1 MDYAAP
7 ACASVRGARRRGF
20 SRARHAAG
28 PRDPA
33 FALGRARISLG
44 GSHRAKFPA
53 DKRGTERLL
62 EKHRGRLS
70 LAYRNSPR
78 RADRRKV
85 VCHQGSV
92 LQRFIARASRRIAPP
107 GRSRP
112 MTLRAHDAAQR
123 GGIIAKLLVL
133 LIVVL
138 LCFLI
143 YVVRAPLLRVAG
155 NFWITPQPPAACDV
169 IVILS
174 DDDFTADRASR
185 AAELYHAGWAPTIVA
200 SGRRL
205 RPYASIAE
213 LMQKDL
219 EARGVPAKAI
229 VAYPHDA
236 VDTLIELTDI
246 RGFVQHH
253 GWKRVMI

>member
-1 MDYAAP
+1 M
-7 ACASVRGARRRGF
+7 
-20 SRARHAAG
+20 
-28 PRDPA
+28 
-33 FALGRARISLG
+33 
-44 GSHRAKFPA
+44 
-53 DKRGTERLL
+53 
-62 EKHRGRLS
+62 
-70 LAYRNSPR
+70 
-78 RADRRKV
+78 
-85 VCHQGSV
+85 
-92 LQRFIARASRRIAPP
+92 
-107 GRSRP
+107 
-112 MTLRAHDAAQR
+112 MLRAHDAAQR

-138 LCFLI
+138 LCFVI

-174 DDDFTADRASR
+174 DDDFTSDRASR

-236 VDTLIELTDI
+236 VDTLIELTDV
-246 RGFVQHH
+246 RGLVQQH
-253 GWKRVMI
+253 GWKRVMIVTSNFHTRRTRYLCRHIFPADIKVLVESAPDVNYDPDSWWRTRGGLKIFFHEAVGMVVSEWEVHHQNPNSAEVLLFPSIPPIVFK